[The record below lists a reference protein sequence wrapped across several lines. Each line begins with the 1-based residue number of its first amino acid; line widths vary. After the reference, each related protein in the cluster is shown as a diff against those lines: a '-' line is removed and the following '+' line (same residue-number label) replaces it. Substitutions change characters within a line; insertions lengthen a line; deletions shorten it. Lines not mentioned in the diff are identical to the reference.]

1 MHRRFIFDVLR
12 PLIIV
17 TFREAKKVSLFWEMS
32 LFWELSL
39 FWEVEDCSISIGL
52 FVHNFRKIIFW
63 FKKTFLIYRVYF
75 LIENWK
81 KNSILILKFRK
92 EKMLRITKK
101 QVRVSI
107 DEKLWIRKKVRKL
120 RKIKLSLIF
129 QRNLEKTVSRPC
141 VLDILQKSDHIL
153 AFSKAV

>member
-63 FKKTFLIYRVYF
+63 FKKPFLY
-75 LIENWK
+75 IEYIFYWKLK
-81 KNSILILKFRK
+81 KNSILIFKFRK